1 MRKDLIPLFKEY
13 GDKQEIL
20 SKLCESE
27 QLRKYNNSELHIITA
42 IGDLK
47 NPNVTAI
54 AQHMGMTKGG
64 ISKNIK
70 KLIDAGLVNT
80 YQAENNNRKIF
91 YKLTDEGKKIYDKHD
106 IAHKNWIKRDN
117 TFFSQFSD
125 DEINSVADFM
135 KKFIAHLDNE
145 IEKRS

>member
-1 MRKDLIPLFKEY
+1 MD
-13 GDKQEIL
+13 
-20 SKLCESE
+20 
-27 QLRKYNNSELHIITA
+27 
-42 IGDLK
+42 

-54 AQHMGMTKGG
+54 ADYMGMTKGG

-91 YKLTDEGKKIYDKHD
+91 YNLTDEGKKIFDKHD
-106 IAHKNWIKRDN
+106 IAHKKWTQRDN

-125 DEINSVADFM
+125 DEINNVADFLE
-135 KKFIAHLDNE
+135 KFIAHLDEE
-145 IEKRS
+145 IEKRA

>member
-1 MRKDLIPLFKEY
+1 MRKDLILLFKEY

-27 QLRKYNNSELHIITA
+27 ELRKYNSSELHIIAA
-42 IGDLK
+42 IGDLE
-47 NPNVTAI
+47 NPNVTSI
-54 AQHMGMTKGG
+54 ATHMGMTKGG

-91 YKLTDEGKKIYDKHD
+91 YNLTDEGKGIYEKHE
-106 IAHKNWIKRDN
+106 IAHKNWIRRDN

-125 DEINSVADFM
+125 NEINNVADFLE
-135 KKFIAHLDNE
+135 KFISHLDEE

>member
-1 MRKDLIPLFKEY
+1 MRKDLISLFKEY

-27 QLRKYNNSELHIITA
+27 EIRKYNNSELHIIAA
-42 IGDLK
+42 IGDLEK
-47 NPNVTAI
+47 PNVTAI
-54 AQHMGMTKGG
+54 ADQMGMTKGG

-80 YQAENNNRKIF
+80 YQEDNNNRKIF
-91 YKLTDEGKKIYDKHD
+91 YKLTDKGKKLYDKHD
-106 IAHKNWIKRDN
+106 IAHKNWIRRDN

-125 DEINSVADFM
+125 DQINNVADFLE
-135 KKFIAHLDNE
+135 KFITHLDEE

>member
-1 MRKDLIPLFKEY
+1 MRKDLISLFKEY

-27 QLRKYNNSELHIITA
+27 ELRKYNSSELHIIAA
-42 IGDLK
+42 IGDLE

-54 AQHMGMTKGG
+54 SNYMGMTKGG

-70 KLIDAGLVNT
+70 KLMDAGLVNT

-91 YKLTDEGKKIYDKHD
+91 YNLTDDGKKIYDKHE
-106 IAHKNWIKRDN
+106 IAHKNWIGRDN

-125 DEINSVADFM
+125 DEINNVADFLE
-135 KKFIAHLDNE
+135 KFIVHLDEE

>member
-1 MRKDLIPLFKEY
+1 MRKDLISLFKEY

-27 QLRKYNNSELHIITA
+27 ELRRYNNSELHIIAA

-54 AQHMGMTKGG
+54 ATHMGMTKGG

-70 KLIDAGLVNT
+70 KLIEAGLVNT

-91 YKLTDEGKKIYDKHD
+91 YNLTDKGKKIYDKHE
-106 IAHKNWIKRDN
+106 IAHKNWIERDN
-117 TFFSQFSD
+117 AFFAQFSD
-125 DEINSVADFM
+125 DEINSVADFLEN
-135 KKFIAHLDNE
+135 FIAHIDDE

>member
-1 MRKDLIPLFKEY
+1 MRKDLISLFKEY

-27 QLRKYNNSELHIITA
+27 ELRKYNSSELHIIAA
-42 IGDLK
+42 IGDLE

-54 AQHMGMTKGG
+54 AAHMGMTKGG

-70 KLIDAGLVNT
+70 KLMEAGLVNT

-91 YKLTDEGKKIYDKHD
+91 YSLTDEGKKIYDKHE
-106 IAHKNWIKRDN
+106 IAHKNWIERDN

-125 DEINSVADFM
+125 DEINNVADFLES
-135 KKFIAHLDNE
+135 FIAHLNEE

>member
-1 MRKDLIPLFKEY
+1 MRKNLISLFKEY

-27 QLRKYNNSELHIITA
+27 ELRKYNNSELHIIAA
-42 IGDLK
+42 IGKLE

-54 AQHMGMTKGG
+54 AQYMGMTKGG

-70 KLIDAGLVNT
+70 KLIDADLVST
-80 YQAENNNRKIF
+80 YQSENNNKKIF
-91 YKLTDEGKKIYDKHD
+91 YALTDEGRKIYDKHEV
-106 IAHKNWIKRDN
+106 AHENWIERDN
-117 TFFSQFSD
+117 NFFSNFSD
-125 DEINSVADFM
+125 NEINAVADFLE
-135 KKFIAHLDNE
+135 KFINHLDGE

>member
-1 MRKDLIPLFKEY
+1 MRKDLISLFKEY

-27 QLRKYNNSELHIITA
+27 ELRKYNSSELHIIAA
-42 IGDLK
+42 IGDLE

-54 AQHMGMTKGG
+54 AGYMGMTKGG

-70 KLIDAGLVNT
+70 KLIEAGLVNT

-91 YKLTDEGKKIYDKHD
+91 YNLTDEGKKIYDEHE
-106 IAHKNWIKRDN
+106 IAHRNWTQRDN
-117 TFFSQFSD
+117 AFFAQFSD
-125 DEINSVADFM
+125 DEINSVADFLER
-135 KKFIAHLDNE
+135 FIAHLNEE
-145 IEKRS
+145 IEKRA

>member
-1 MRKDLIPLFKEY
+1 MRKDLISLFKEY

-27 QLRKYNNSELHIITA
+27 ELRQYNSSELHIIAA
-42 IGDLK
+42 IGDLE

-54 AQHMGMTKGG
+54 AEHMGMTKGG

-70 KLIDAGLVNT
+70 KLIEAGLVST

-91 YKLTDEGKKIYDKHD
+91 YNLTNEGMEIYAKHE
-106 IAHKNWIKRDN
+106 IAHKNWIERDN
-117 TFFSQFSD
+117 AFFSQFSD
-125 DEINSVADFM
+125 GEINSVADFLE
-135 KKFIAHLDNE
+135 KFIAHLNEE

>member
-27 QLRKYNNSELHIITA
+27 ALRKYNNSELHIIAA
-42 IGDLK
+42 IGDLE

-54 AQHMGMTKGG
+54 AAYMGMTKGG

-70 KLIDAGLVNT
+70 KLIDAGLITT
-80 YQAENNNRKIF
+80 YQAKSNNRKIF
-91 YKLTDEGKKIYDKHD
+91 YNLTVEGRKIYDKHNT
-106 IAHKNWIKRDN
+106 AHKNWIERDN
-117 TFFSQFSD
+117 AFFSQFSD
-125 DEINSVADFM
+125 DEINGVADFLCR
-135 KKFIAHLDNE
+135 FINHLDEE

>member
-1 MRKDLIPLFKEY
+1 MRKDLISLFKEY

-27 QLRKYNNSELHIITA
+27 ELRKYNNSELHIIAA
-42 IGDLK
+42 IGDLE

-54 AQHMGMTKGG
+54 AEHMGMTKGG

-70 KLIDAGLVNT
+70 KLIDAGLVT
-80 YQAENNNRKIF
+80 AYQAENNNRKIF
-91 YKLTDEGKKIYDKHD
+91 YNLTDEGRKIYDKHE
-106 IAHKNWIKRDN
+106 IAHINWTQRDN
-117 TFFSQFSD
+117 AFFSQFSD
-125 DEINSVADFM
+125 DEINSVADFLC
-135 KKFIAHLDNE
+135 KFISHLDEE

>member
-1 MRKDLIPLFKEY
+1 MRKDLISLFKEY

-27 QLRKYNNSELHIITA
+27 ELRNYNNSELHIIAA
-42 IGDLK
+42 IGDLE

-54 AQHMGMTKGG
+54 ANHMGMTKGG

-70 KLIDAGLVNT
+70 KLIDAELVDT

-91 YKLTDEGKKIYDKHD
+91 YKLTEAGKQIYDKHN
-106 IAHKNWIKRDN
+106 IVHKNWIQRDN

-125 DEINSVADFM
+125 NEINNVAGFLE
-135 KKFIAHLDNE
+135 KFIVHLDEE

>member
-1 MRKDLIPLFKEY
+1 MRKDLISLFKEY

-27 QLRKYNNSELHIITA
+27 ELRKYNNSELHIIAA
-42 IGDLK
+42 IGDLEK
-47 NPNVTAI
+47 PNVTVI
-54 AQHMGMTKGG
+54 AEHMGMTKGG

-91 YKLTDEGKKIYDKHD
+91 YNLTDEGKKIYDKHD
-106 IAHKNWIKRDN
+106 IAHKNWTLRDN

-125 DEINSVADFM
+125 DEINSVADFLE
-135 KKFIAHLDNE
+135 KFITHLDE
-145 IEKRS
+145 AIEKRA